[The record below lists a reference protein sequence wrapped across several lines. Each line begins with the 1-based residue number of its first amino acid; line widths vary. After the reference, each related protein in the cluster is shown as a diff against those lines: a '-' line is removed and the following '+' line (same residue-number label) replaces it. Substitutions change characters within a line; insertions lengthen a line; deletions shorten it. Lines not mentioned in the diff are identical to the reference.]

1 MTILRGWMCLLLI
14 CMDCNKDS
22 VAEIHEEKVGFS
34 FVWNETRSFK
44 MLDLSSSIERKPLN
58 RQEFAYYLFLATLSL
73 FLLLIADLALW
84 YMLPRE
90 GVRLIHVEI
99 GNVEDYPLSDRPY
112 AIRAEDVSL
121 FIVHTELGWLAF
133 DGRTPFIRPCR
144 YVWTEVNERF
154 EDPCYGSKFSLDGR
168 LLEGP
173 ASQNL
178 NRYPVVEESGKIFV
192 NLTRLIPGES
202 VEVPSL

>member
-1 MTILRGWMCLLLI
+1 
-14 CMDCNKDS
+14 MDSSKDS
-22 VAEIHEEKVGFS
+22 VAEIHEEKVRFS
-34 FVWNETRSFK
+34 FVWNETSSFK
-44 MLDLSSSIERKPLN
+44 VLDLSPSIERKPLN

-73 FLLLIADLALW
+73 FLLLIAALALW

-112 AIRAEDVSL
+112 AIRAEGVSL
-121 FIVHTELGWLAF
+121 FIVRTESGWLVF

-144 YVWTEVNERF
+144 YVWTEANERF
-154 EDPCYGSKFSLDGR
+154 EDPCYGSKFTLDGT

-173 ASQNL
+173 AR
-178 NRYPVVEESGKIFV
+178 RYLDQYPITEKSGELFV
-192 NLTRLIPGES
+192 DLTTLILGEAA
-202 VEVPSL
+202 EPIEG